1 MKETFFTF
9 IYHFDVN
16 MLIKQYLM
24 LIFFLGARIILNMG
38 TRRRSSGLGRK
49 RRYIKVTFGQ
59 QWSITNG
66 LNVSGVY
73 EWHGL
78 KPLLQWS
85 NEGQKR
91 ASSFDG
97 KIQKR
102 VIGRN
107 IPCGLFTP
115 RGFSTFSYTFKYIIV
130 TASKKLPHR

>member
-1 MKETFFTF
+1 
-9 IYHFDVN
+9 
-16 MLIKQYLM
+16 
-24 LIFFLGARIILNMG
+24 MG